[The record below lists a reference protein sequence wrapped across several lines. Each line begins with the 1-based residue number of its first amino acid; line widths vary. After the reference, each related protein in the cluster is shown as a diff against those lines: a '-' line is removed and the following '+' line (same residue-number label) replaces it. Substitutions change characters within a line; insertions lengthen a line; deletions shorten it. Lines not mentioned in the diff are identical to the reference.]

1 MLTEDIL
8 TKKKL
13 GCLDLVIIL
22 FSLDKAGIRYK
33 INNDGSLS
41 IYNVDFALAESY
53 DDHKIWG
60 RIGDVYVEGYLN
72 VENYHTELVLKC
84 NEYSRRII
92 PEN

>member
-13 GCLDLVIIL
+13 GCLDLVIIAL
-22 FSLDKAGIRYK
+22 SLDKAGIKYK

-41 IYNVDFALAESY
+41 IYNVDFALVESY
-53 DDHKIWG
+53 YDHKIWG
-60 RIGDVYVEGYLN
+60 RIGDVYVEGHLN
-72 VENYHTELVLKC
+72 VENYHTKLVLKC
-84 NEYSRRII
+84 NEYSTRIV

>member
-8 TKKKL
+8 NKKKL
-13 GCLDLVIIL
+13 SCLDLVIIL
-22 FSLDKAGIRYK
+22 FSLDKAGIRYN

-41 IYNVDFALAESY
+41 IYDVDFALVESY

-72 VENYHTELVLKC
+72 VENYHTKLVLKC
-84 NEYSRRII
+84 NEYSRRIVPDI
-92 PEN
+92 

>member
-1 MLTEDIL
+1 MLTEDVL

-33 INNDGSLS
+33 INDDGSLS
-41 IYNVDFALAESY
+41 IYDVDFALVESY
-53 DDHKIWG
+53 DDHKISG

-72 VENYHTELVLKC
+72 LENYHTKLVLKC